1 MKIYLNL
8 HLFFKV
14 KPLNRMG
21 NNQANNEVS
30 QFLEMGE
37 GEGTVG

>member
-14 KPLNRMG
+14 KPPNRIG
-21 NNQANNEVS
+21 NNQAYNEVL
-30 QFLEMGE
+30 QFLKMGE